1 MEECFEIITY
11 EHDLAGTYVL
21 LNYPAEGIH
30 EFRWRLK
37 HIRVNTA
44 NLHEIF
50 QDIHVTVGIGR
61 EAKELWQIGQ
71 SLSDAKSAILNRI
84 CLGSDKIIG
93 VDEESEAKVLI
104 PTR

>member
-1 MEECFEIITY
+1 MIWA
-11 EHDLAGTYVL
+11 LMSS

-61 EAKELWQIGQ
+61 EAKSCGR
-71 SLSDAKSAILNRI
+71 SDSRCRMRKA
-84 CLGSDKIIG
+84 
-93 VDEESEAKVLI
+93 
-104 PTR
+104 PY